1 MSLLVPGVLGDEVKV
16 FAADDEC
23 AVHLGA
29 DDGAGEDT
37 AADGD
42 HAGEGAFLVCANK
55 NVSLLYHSIAHC
67 QKPRIEHYS
76 HPFSSVSQ

>member
-1 MSLLVPGVLGDEVKV
+1 VQV

-29 DDGAGEDT
+29 NDGAGEDT

-42 HAGEGAFLVCANK
+42 HAGERAFLVCTK
-55 NVSLLYHSIAHC
+55 KTLVSHILPLYAA
-67 QKPRIEHYS
+67 RILE
-76 HPFSSVSQ
+76 